1 MANNYVWANAYWNFF
16 HIFSYNMNETKLNE
30 KNIKL
35 IHIFINTLVSLI
47 PCDLCKIDTTQYFEN
62 KSFKTLKTKKEF
74 VFFFYEFHNYVNKK
88 TRKNLFPIKILN
100 KYNKNSVVEPLKIID
115 KRIYKLKLSTQVY
128 KFFLH
133 ITS

>member
-1 MANNYVWANAYWNFF
+1 M
-16 HIFSYNMNETKLNE
+16 
-30 KNIKL
+30 
-35 IHIFINTLVSLI
+35 NTLVSLI

-62 KSFKTLKTKKEF
+62 KGFRRIKTKKEF

-100 KYNKNSVVEPLKIID
+100 KYNNSSVIEPLKIID
-115 KRIYKLKLSTQVY
+115 KRIYKLKLNTQVY

-133 ITS
+133 ITN

>member
-1 MANNYVWANAYWNFF
+1 MVNNYVWANAYWNFF

-88 TRKNLFPIKILN
+88 TRKNLLPIKILD
-100 KYNKNSVVEPLKIID
+100 KYNKSSVIEPLKIID
-115 KRIYKLKLSTQVY
+115 KYIYKLRLNKKVY
-128 KFFLH
+128 KFFLY
-133 ITS
+133 ITN